1 MSTKVFQ
8 WVSPNSGADVYGHS
22 LTVATGTTTAEP
34 GLLAV
39 LDYAGNTASLAGATG
54 SKPFGFF
61 YGNRDLVYA
70 PTTKIFAEGE
80 AVAVLTGH
88 GFVEMSADFFSSG
101 SIPTEAANQRNVYAA
116 ASGKITLA
124 TGTNAIGRLID
135 VKSFYDGTGGTG
147 TAVEVAL
154 IEFDFGGTF

>member
-8 WVSPNSGADVYGHS
+8 WVSPYSGADVYGHDLVTEGS
-22 LTVATGTTTAEP
+22 TATAEP

-39 LDYAGNTASLAGATG
+39 LDFAGATATLAAATG

-61 YGNRDLVYA
+61 YGTRDLVYA
-70 PTTKIFAEGE
+70 PTTKVFAAGE
-80 AVAVLTGH
+80 ACNILTGH
-88 GFVEMSADFFSSG
+88 GFGEVSADFFSSG
-101 SIPTEAANQRNVYAA
+101 SLPTEAAAQRNVYAA
-116 ASGKITLA
+116 AAGKLTMA

-135 VKSFYDGTGGTG
+135 IKSFYDGTGGTG
-147 TAVEVAL
+147 TAVNVAL

>member
-8 WVSPNSGADVYGHS
+8 WLSPKSGADVYGHD
-22 LTVATGTTTAEP
+22 LTIATGTTTAEP

-39 LDYAGNTASLAGATG
+39 LDYAGGTLSLAGATG

-70 PTTKIFAEGE
+70 PTTKIYAEGE
-80 AVAVLTGH
+80 ACNALVGH

-101 SIPTEAANQRNVYAA
+101 SLPSESANQRNVYAA
-116 ASGKITLA
+116 ASGKITMA

-135 VKSFYDGTGGTG
+135 IKSFYDGTGGTG
-147 TAVEVAL
+147 ASVSVAL

>member
-8 WVSPNSGADVYGHS
+8 WVSPYSGADVYGHS
-22 LTVATGTTTAEP
+22 LVTAGGVTTAEP

-39 LDYAGNTASLAGATG
+39 LDFAGNTASLAGASG

-61 YGNRDLVYA
+61 YGTRDLVYA
-70 PTTKIFAEGE
+70 PTTKIYAAGE
-80 AVAVLTGH
+80 AINVLTGH
-88 GFVEMSADFFSSG
+88 GFVEVSADFFSSG
-101 SIPTEAANQRNVYAA
+101 SLPTEAAAQRNVYAA
-116 ASGKITLA
+116 ASGKMTLD

-135 VKSFYDGTGGTG
+135 IKSFYDGTGGTG
-147 TAVEVAL
+147 TAVNVAL

>member
-8 WVSPNSGADVYGHS
+8 WVSPYGGADVYGHD
-22 LTVATGTTTAEP
+22 LTVASGTTTAEP

-39 LDYAGNTASLAGATG
+39 LDYAGATASLAGATG

-61 YGNRDLVYA
+61 YGTRDLVYA
-70 PTTKIFAEGE
+70 PTTKIYAEAE
-80 AVAVLTGH
+80 ACNVLTGH
-88 GFVEMSADFFSSG
+88 GFVEVSADFFSSG
-101 SIPTEAANQRNVYAA
+101 SLPTEAANQRNVYAA
-116 ASGKITLA
+116 ASGKLTMA

-135 VKSFYDGTGGTG
+135 IKSFYDGTGGTG
-147 TAVEVAL
+147 TAVNVAL